1 MFRDCLGV
9 SERWACRVVGQHR
22 STQRHQPKTAEGDQ
36 ALRAELRQFS
46 EERPRW
52 GYRRAHHRLRELGWE
67 VNRKRVQRLWREE
80 GLRVPQRKRKRRRL
94 GESTVPAERLR
105 AERPNHVW
113 AFDFQFDQTADGRAL
128 KLLNIVD
135 EFTRE
140 ALVMLVERSIDADT
154 VVAVLERLVA
164 ERGAPE
170 LLRMRQRPGDDR
182 ARAQGL
188 VRAVED
194 RDRVHR
200 AGLAV
205 AEPVRRVVPLPR
217 P

>member
-1 MFRDCLGV
+1 M
-9 SERWACRVVGQHR
+9 
-22 STQRHQPKTAEGDQ
+22 
-36 ALRAELRQFS
+36 RAELRQFS
-46 EERPRW
+46 KERPRW

-67 VNRKRVQRLWREE
+67 VNRKRVQRIWREE

-140 ALVMLVERSIDADT
+140 SLVMLVARSVDADA
-154 VVAVLERLVA
+154 VVEALERLVD
-164 ERGAPE
+164 ERGDSD
-170 LLRMRQRPGDDR
+170 LLRMATVRDAAHAFRDWSLLSRR
-182 ARAQGL
+182 AA
-188 VRAVED
+188 
-194 RDRVHR
+194 
-200 AGLAV
+200 
-205 AEPVRRVVPLPR
+205 
-217 P
+217 

>member
-1 MFRDCLGV
+1 MLRDRLGV
-9 SERWACRVVGQHR
+9 SERWACRVVGQPR
-22 STQRHQPKTAEGDQ
+22 STQRHEPKRGDDDA
-36 ALRAELRQFS
+36 ALRAELRKFS
-46 EERPRW
+46 VQRPRW

-67 VNRKRVQRLWREE
+67 VNRKRVQRIWREE

-128 KLLNIVD
+128 KLLNVVD

-140 ALVMLVERSIDADT
+140 SLAMLVARNIDADMV
-154 VVAVLERLVA
+154 VVARLERLVA

-170 LLRMRQRPGDDR
+170 LLRCDFVPGNKIDLLCPFR
-182 ARAQGL
+182 LCARGGAAGGGQG
-188 VRAVED
+188 
-194 RDRVHR
+194 
-200 AGLAV
+200 G
-205 AEPVRRVVPLPR
+205 
-217 P
+217 